1 MPHKPCVPGCPASWL
16 QYARSDL
23 ALASIEPPPGVLLD
37 ALCHH
42 AQQAAEK
49 ALKAV
54 LVAAKVSFP
63 PTHNLKVLL
72 ERLPNDLAVPNQV
85 MQSASL
91 TPYAVASRYPDA
103 LGPVTDRSEWQE
115 ALILAKAVVDWA
127 EDIVDASA
135 SE

>member
-1 MPHKPCVPGCPASWL
+1 MPHDHFAPGCPASWL

-23 ALASIEPPPGVLLD
+23 ALAAIEPPPGVLLD

-54 LVAAKVSFP
+54 LVARTVSFP

-72 ERLPNDLAVPNQV
+72 ERLPNDLAAPDQV
-85 MQSASL
+85 KQAASL
-91 TPYAVASRYPDA
+91 TIYAVASRYPDA

-115 ALILAKAVVDWA
+115 ALSLAKAVVEWA
-127 EDIVDASA
+127 EEVVARS
-135 SE
+135 